1 MFDPRLDLTRENR
14 EQKPED
20 ETHVADPALCPVA
33 VEAAPL
39 PPRIGRYRIERLL
52 GEGGFGLVYL
62 AFDEQL
68 HRLVAV
74 KVPHDRLVE
83 QPENAQ
89 LYLREAQ
96 AVASLDHPNIVPV
109 YDVGSTEQFPCYVV
123 SKFIDGQALSSK
135 LGGERF
141 TCRQA
146 AELVAIIAE
155 ALHHAH
161 KQGLVHRDVKPGNI
175 LIDRNDKPFV
185 LDFGLALREEDIGKG
200 PRYAGTPSYMSPEQ
214 AWGEGHRVDGRS
226 DVFSLGIVFYLL
238 LAGRLPFRAGTREE
252 LMQQITSHEPR
263 PPRQL
268 DEKIA
273 RELDRI
279 CLKAL
284 AKRAS
289 ERYSTARDMADDLRF
304 YLAGQAV
311 GHAPPGG
318 SHLLPSLPPATSP
331 SAVSSNPTL
340 SLGSKV
346 KVVPKGLRSFDEH
359 DADFFLELLPGAR
372 DRHGLPE
379 SLRFWKSWI
388 EETDPDKTAAVGL
401 IYGPSGCGKSSL
413 VKAGLLPSLSEHIL
427 PIYIEAT
434 PGETETRLR
443 SGLKKHCPD
452 LPENLGLRASLA
464 ALRQGEALP
473 EGKKV
478 LIVLDQFEQWLH
490 ARREDE
496 HTLLVQ
502 ALRQCDGQR
511 VQCIVMVRDD
521 FWMAAT
527 RFMRAIEIRLLEGHN
542 SAAVDLFDPT
552 HASRVLAS
560 FGRAFGR
567 LPRSDSGRTRENDH
581 TYKDQETFLKE
592 AVAGLAQEGKVVC
605 VRLALFADMMKGK
618 PWTRATL
625 SEVGGTRGV
634 GVTFLEENFS
644 ASAAP
649 PGHRYHQ
656 QAARGVL
663 KALLPESGRDIK
675 GHMRSYA
682 ELLEASGYAGRRDD
696 FDDLLHILDA
706 ELRLITPTDP
716 EGVAGD
722 EWRVTGENTGRE
734 TIADGAGNPATRH
747 SPPATPYFQLTHDY
761 LVHSLRDWLTRKQRE
776 TRKGRAELLLAER
789 SQLWSAK
796 PENRFLPSIVEWASI
811 RLMTSKGGWTESQ
824 REMMQRAGRM
834 HGKIALAAL
843 SLIALLVLGVVEAR
857 GSLRA
862 AGLVA
867 SLKTAATSEVPT
879 IIQQL
884 NGVHRWADPELRR
897 VLRETDPSQREH
909 LHASMALLADDPS
922 QIDYLTDRLLSA
934 ATSELPVLRVLLQ
947 PYQWKLAAR
956 LWSVLETA
964 KPGEPALLPAASA
977 LALYAPEDPR
987 WTRHAAKIAE
997 LLVRSNPLALG
1008 TWLELFRPARAALV
1022 APLAAILRDRAPLR
1036 TENERELAATLLS
1049 DYTSDQPALLADFL
1063 MDADPIPFAL
1073 LLPAAQRQ
1081 AKEVRP
1087 TLLAEISRKPV
1098 ALENA
1103 AQAEAADRLAARQ
1116 ARGAAALI
1124 HMDQA
1129 RDAFP
1134 LLHNSADP
1142 RLRSYLLNWL
1152 RLLEV
1157 DPQSLAT
1164 ELEQLNRQGAPV
1176 FGQGKAAMDA
1186 MLLHREISMRRA
1198 LILALGKYATKDL
1211 TPELLESLTTSLLD
1225 IYRNDPDCGINGAIE
1240 WTLRQWGLGKEVRKA
1255 NLELMKR
1262 GFRSDRRWYVNS
1274 QGQTLAI
1281 IDGPVEFLMGSP
1293 PSEPHHSNGETLHR
1307 RIIPRRFAIATK
1319 EVSVEQ
1325 FEEFLKEHPEL
1336 RSANDRE
1343 FSSDPRGPASKP
1355 SWYAAAAFC
1364 NWLSDREKLSHCYDP
1379 APGGHYA
1386 DGMLIR
1392 ADALTRTGYRLPT
1405 EAEWEFACRAGAQ
1418 TSRYCGTDWALLS
1431 NYAWY
1436 NLDADGQAW
1445 PCGSLLPNDL
1455 GLFDM
1460 LGNLDEWCQDR
1471 LEDYKPDRDGVII
1484 DKLSKAQ
1491 RLDQASGYI
1500 LRGGGFVD
1508 VPGHLR
1514 SAQRLWNTPH
1524 NQLGVYGFRI
1534 ARTLP
1539 P

>member
-1 MFDPRLDLTRENR
+1 MFDPWLDLTTENR
-14 EQKPED
+14 EDKPED
-20 ETHVADPALCPVA
+20 ETHVADLEFLTA
-33 VEAAPL
+33 EAAPL
-39 PPRIGRYRIERLL
+39 PPRIDRYRIERLL
-52 GEGGFGLVYL
+52 GTGGFGLVFL

-74 KVPHDRLVE
+74 KVPHAQRVS
-83 QPENAQ
+83 QPEDAE
-89 LYLREAQ
+89 LYVREAQ

-109 YDVGSTEQFPCYVV
+109 YDVGKTEHFPCYVV
-123 SKFIDGQALSSK
+123 SKFIDGQTLSAK
-135 LGGERF
+135 LAGARF
-141 TCRQA
+141 TCHQA
-146 AELVAIIAE
+146 AELVATIAE

-161 KQGLVHRDVKPGNI
+161 KQGLVHRDVKPSNI
-175 LIDRNDKPFV
+175 LIDLNGKPFV
-185 LDFGLALREEDIGKG
+185 LDFGLALREADVGKG
-200 PRYAGTPSYMSPEQ
+200 SRYAGTPSYMSPEQ

-238 LAGRLPFRAGTREE
+238 LVGRLPFQGNSRED
-252 LMQQITSHEPR
+252 LMEQITNHEPR
-263 PPRQL
+263 PPRQF
-268 DEKIA
+268 DDKIP

-289 ERYSTARDMADDLRF
+289 ERYSTACDMADDLRF
-304 YLAGQAV
+304 YLAGGAD
-311 GHAPPGG
+311 GSSPGG
-318 SHLLPSLPPATSP
+318 SHLLPSLPPATPP
-331 SAVSSNPTL
+331 STPPSVVSANPTL

-372 DRHGLPE
+372 DRNGLPE

-388 EETDPDKTAAVGL
+388 EEIYPDKTAAVGL

-413 VKAGLLPSLSEHIL
+413 VKAGLLPCLSEHVL
-427 PIYIEAT
+427 AIYIEAT
-434 PGETETRLR
+434 SGETETRLR
-443 SGLKKHCPD
+443 SGLKKRCPD
-452 LPENLGLRASLA
+452 LAENLGLRESLASL
-464 ALRQGEALP
+464 RRGEALP

-490 ARREDE
+490 AHREDE
-496 HTLLVQ
+496 HRLLVQ
-502 ALRQCDGQR
+502 ALRQCDGQH

-552 HASRVLAS
+552 HARKVLAS

-567 LPRSDSGRTRENDH
+567 LPRSDSGRTKDNDH

-625 SEVGGTRGV
+625 NEVGGTRGV
-634 GVTFLEENFS
+634 GITFLEENFS
-644 ASAAP
+644 ASSAP
-649 PGHRYHQ
+649 PEHRYHQ

-663 KALLPESGRDIK
+663 KALLPESGTDIK
-675 GHMRSYA
+675 GHMRPYA
-682 ELLEASGYAGRRDD
+682 DLLEASGYAGRRED
-696 FDDLLHILDA
+696 FENLIRILDA

-716 EGVAGD
+716 EGAVAGS
-722 EWRVTGENTGRE
+722 
-734 TIADGAGNPATRH
+734 DGSSRLEPGQMC
-747 SPPATPYFQLTHDY
+747 YQLTHDY

-776 TRKGRAELLLAER
+776 TRKGRAELQLAER
-789 SQLWSAK
+789 AQLWSAK
-796 PENRFLPSIVEWASI
+796 PENRFLPSMLEWANI
-811 RLMTSKGGWTESQ
+811 RLRTSKGGWTESQ
-824 REMMQRAGRM
+824 RVMMKRAGRM
-834 HGKIALAAL
+834 HGKIALAVL
-843 SLIALLVLGVVEAR
+843 SLIVLAILGAVEAGGR
-857 GSLRA
+857 LRTA
-862 AGLVA
+862 DLVG
-867 SLKTAATSEVPT
+867 SLKTAATSEVPS

-884 NGVHRWADPELRR
+884 NGVRRWADPELRR

-909 LHASMALLADDPS
+909 LHASMALLADDPA
-922 QIDYLTDRLLSA
+922 QIDYLTDRLLA
-934 ATSELPVLRVLLQ
+934 AAPTDLPVLRALLQ
-947 PYQWKLAAR
+947 PHQSRLAAR

-977 LALYAPEDPR
+977 LALYAPDDPR
-987 WTRHAAKIAE
+987 WTRHADQIAE
-997 LLVRSNPLALG
+997 PLVRSNPLSLG

-1036 TENERELAATLLS
+1036 TESERELAATLLS
-1049 DYTSDQPALLADFL
+1049 DYASDQPALLADLL
-1063 MDADPIPFAL
+1063 MDADPTPFAVL
-1073 LLPAAQRQ
+1073 LSAAQRQ
-1081 AKEVRP
+1081 AEKVRP
-1087 TLLAEISRKPV
+1087 TLLAEISRKPGSR
-1098 ALENA
+1098 EDA

-1142 RLRSYLLNWL
+1142 RLRSYLMNWL

-1157 DPQSLAT
+1157 DPQRLAA
-1164 ELEQLNRQGAPV
+1164 ELEQLNRRSVPFAGQGA
-1176 FGQGKAAMDA
+1176 AAMDA
-1186 MLLHREISMRRA
+1186 ILLDHETSMRRA
-1198 LILALGKYATKDL
+1198 LILALGKYPAKDL
-1211 TPELLESLTTSLLD
+1211 TPKRLESLTTSFLD
-1225 IYRNDPDCGINGAIE
+1225 IYRNDPDCGIHGALE
-1240 WTLRQWGLGKEVRKA
+1240 WTLRQWDMGKEVRMA
-1255 NLELMKR
+1255 DVDLMKR
-1262 GFRSDRRWYVNS
+1262 GLRPDRRWYVNS
-1274 QGQTLAI
+1274 RGQTLAV
-1281 IDGPVEFLMGSP
+1281 IDGPIEFLMGSP
-1293 PSEPHHSNGETLHR
+1293 PAEPHHSDNETLHR

-1319 EVSVEQ
+1319 EVSIEQ
-1325 FEEFLKEHPEL
+1325 FEEFLKDHPEL
-1336 RSANDRE
+1336 RSTNDRE
-1343 FSSDPRGPASKP
+1343 FSSGPQGPASKP

-1364 NWLSDREKLSHCYDP
+1364 NWLSEREKLLPCYEP
-1379 APGGHYA
+1379 APGGQYA
-1386 DGMLIR
+1386 DGMRIR

-1405 EAEWEFACRAGAQ
+1405 EAEWEFACRAG
-1418 TSRYCGTDWALLS
+1418 TLTCRYCGTDWRLLT
-1431 NYAWY
+1431 NYAY
-1436 NLDADGQAW
+1436 FNLNSDGQAQ

-1460 LGNLDEWCQDR
+1460 LGNLYEWCQDR
-1471 LEDYKPDRDGVII
+1471 LENYKPDPEGLIVDELNEAVSVVQG
-1484 DKLSKAQ
+1484 
-1491 RLDQASGYI
+1491 RLYT

-1508 VPGHLR
+1508 KQGHLR
-1514 SAQRLWNTPH
+1514 SAQRIWNTPQ